1 MSRST
6 ASASLTSTAGQ
17 TRSDSGFFSHH
28 GFWAPGIR
36 LFRRMR
42 FTAKAVTIT
51 LTVVLP
57 LLGLIVW
64 LLHGQDQQ
72 ELQDRKNATRQHV
85 EVAHGVLSWAQAQE
99 ASGQMTREQAQQVAA
114 KMVAGMRYDQKEYFW
129 INDMSPRIVMHP
141 TKPEL
146 DGQDASHMKDPN
158 GFALFVGFVEEVR
171 QHGQGFV
178 SYQWPKPGHDQP
190 VDKLS
195 YVKGFEPWGW
205 VIGSGIYIDDLRA
218 SQERRWLVTG
228 LISLVALPIAAYFFI
243 CFYKV
248 MQGGLRET
256 SRHLKAM
263 TDGDLTQSPSPWGRD
278 EAADLMLDLRAMQ
291 ESLRSMVLRMRHS
304 STDIL
309 HSSGEIASGAMDL
322 SARTEQAAASLEES
336 ASAMEE
342 IASTVTNTA
351 QNTSMAAMTA
361 RENAQKA
368 AEGGKVMEE
377 MVQTMSA
384 IRQSSARI
392 GEIIG
397 TIDGIAFQTN
407 ILALNA
413 AVEAARAGEAGR
425 GFAVVAGEVRS
436 LAQRSAEA
444 AREIKGLIGTSVE
457 QVEAGASVVRKAG
470 DTIAEIVASSQQ
482 VDRLLEEV
490 AVGAREQSQGI
501 EQIGQAVQELDRAT
515 QQNAALVEET
525 AAAATAMKSQA
536 QTMSQEVA
544 RFVLPKGD
552 SAATSTALALTQANF
567 DFDKA
572 IEAHRQWK
580 VKLRQAIAEHAQ
592 LDADTVCRD
601 DRCPLGQWLHGAG
614 GAQWGS
620 RPLFSHLVQKH
631 AEFHTEAGGVA
642 RKINARQYEDAERLI
657 GSGSRFAQVST
668 EVATLLT
675 QAKRGL

>member
-1 MSRST
+1 MFRS
-6 ASASLTSTAGQ
+6 L
-17 TRSDSGFFSHH
+17 
-28 GFWAPGIR
+28 
-36 LFRRMR
+36 R

-51 LTVVLP
+51 LTVVVP
-57 LLGLIVW
+57 LLGLIGW
-64 LLHGQDQQ
+64 LLHGQDV
-72 ELQDRKNATRQHV
+72 EALQDRKNATRQHV
-85 EVAHGVLSWAQAQE
+85 EVAYGVLTWAHAQE
-99 ASGQMTREQAQQVAA
+99 TSGQMSREQAQQLAA
-114 KMVAGMRYDQKEYFW
+114 RTVAGMRYDQKEYFW
-129 INDMSPRIVMHP
+129 INDMTPNIVMHP

-146 DGQDASHMKDPN
+146 DGKDAREMKDPN
-158 GFALFVGFVEEVR
+158 GFALFVGFVDEVR
-171 QHGQGFV
+171 KNGQGFV
-178 SYQWPKPGHDQP
+178 SYQWPKPGHDRP

-205 VIGSGIYIDDLRA
+205 VIGSGIYMDDLREA
-218 SQERRWLVTG
+218 QQQRWMVTA
-228 LISLVALPIAAYFFI
+228 LISLLALPVAAYFFI

-256 SRHLKAM
+256 SRHLRAM

-336 ASAMEE
+336 AAAMEE

-444 AREIKGLIGTSVE
+444 AREIKGLIGTSVD
-457 QVEAGASVVRKAG
+457 QVEVGASVVRKAG
-470 DTIAEIVASSQQ
+470 DTIAEIVAASQQ

-544 RFVLPKGD
+544 RFVLPKGG
-552 SAATSTALALTQANF
+552 STIASTALALTQANF

-620 RPLFSHLVQKH
+620 RPLFRDLVQKH
-631 AEFHTEAGGVA
+631 ADFHTEAGGVA
-642 RKINARQYEDAERLI
+642 RKINARQYDDAERLI

>member
-1 MSRST
+1 MALLQ
-6 ASASLTSTAGQ
+6 ASVSSNSVAGQ
-17 TRSDSGFFSHH
+17 ARGEGGFFSHH
-28 GFWAPGIR
+28 GFWAPGVR
-36 LFRRMR
+36 MFRSMR

-64 LLHGQDQQ
+64 LLHGQDVQ
-72 ELQDRKNATRQHV
+72 ELQDRQNATRQHV
-85 EVAHGVLSWAQAQE
+85 EVAYGVLTWAHAQE
-99 ASGQMTREQAQQVAA
+99 TSGQMSREQAQQLAA
-114 KMVAGMRYDQKEYFW
+114 RTVAGMRYDQKEYFW
-129 INDMSPRIVMHP
+129 INDMTPNIVMHP

-146 DGQDASHMKDPN
+146 DGKDARSMKDPN
-158 GFALFVGFVEEVR
+158 GFALFVGFADEVR
-171 QHGQGFV
+171 KHGQGFV
-178 SYQWPKPGHDQP
+178 AYQWPKPGHDLP

-205 VIGSGIYIDDLRA
+205 VIGSGIYIDDLREA
-218 SQERRWLVTG
+218 QQRRWLVTV
-228 LISLVALPIAAYFFI
+228 LISLVALPVAGYFFI

-444 AREIKGLIGTSVE
+444 AKEIKQLINASVE
-457 QVEAGASVVRKAG
+457 KVDTGSRLVADAGSTMADIVQSVQRVTDMIGEITAASTEQGAGVSQVN
-470 DTIAEIVASSQQ
+470 Q
-482 VDRLLEEV
+482 
-490 AVGAREQSQGI
+490 AVGN
-501 EQIGQAVQELDRAT
+501 LDQMT
-515 QQNAALVEET
+515 QQNAALVEES
-525 AAAATAMKSQA
+525 AAAAQSLREQA
-536 QTMSQEVA
+536 EQLAQMVSVFKVNAAAYGVQAPVA
-544 RFVLPKGD
+544 RAV
-552 SAATSTALALTQANF
+552 AAPAPGMAAAAARVQRPAVASKPAAKRLA
-567 DFDKA
+567 
-572 IEAHRQWK
+572 
-580 VKLRQAIAEHAQ
+580 
-592 LDADTVCRD
+592 
-601 DRCPLGQWLHGAG
+601 GAG
-614 GAQWGS
+614 SAPS
-620 RPLFSHLVQKH
+620 APAPS
-631 AEFHTEAGGVA
+631 AEEPRKPAAPAPRATAVAKGGDDDW
-642 RKINARQYEDAERLI
+642 ET
-657 GSGSRFAQVST
+657 F
-668 EVATLLT
+668 
-675 QAKRGL
+675 